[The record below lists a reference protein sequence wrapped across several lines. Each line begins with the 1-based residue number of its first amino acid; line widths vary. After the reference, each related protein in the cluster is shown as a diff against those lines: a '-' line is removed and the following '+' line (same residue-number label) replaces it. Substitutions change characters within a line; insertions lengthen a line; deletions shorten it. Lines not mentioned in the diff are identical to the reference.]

1 MQFMHLPMST
11 FAVGKVR
18 YPSYLGS
25 GSKGLH
31 QKEVEMRIVEIAA
44 AGLMALAAQ
53 FLVVGTIMI

>member
-1 MQFMHLPMST
+1 MG
-11 FAVGKVR
+11 AD
-18 YPSYLGS
+18 GS
-25 GSKGLH
+25 R